1 MKIRE
6 SLYIMSIT
14 LGLFVAISCQDNRQS
29 DGNSVDLGNYDKEG
43 TTEDNAMEQE
53 RQERE
58 NTSISSMISEN
69 QDLSTFSEGMT
80 RAELDDDFRQGEGP
94 YTIFAPSNVA
104 YDELS
109 QEDKNQFEN
118 IDAERAGASMHY
130 LVVNDELTSEELKT
144 EIQNANGSY
153 SIKTM
158 QGEELTAAMDG
169 ENIVLRDASGNTAT
183 ITEAD
188 MDASNGTVHVINRLL
203 RPSDDTQNA
212 AKNQNWNPRNDQ
224 LDYEKG
230 DINNKTNSTNNR
242 NTGDI

>member
-14 LGLFVAISCQDNRQS
+14 LGLFAATSCQDNRQS
-29 DGNSVDLGNYDKEG
+29 DGNSVDFGNYDKEE

-53 RQERE
+53 RLERE

-153 SIKTM
+153 GIKTM